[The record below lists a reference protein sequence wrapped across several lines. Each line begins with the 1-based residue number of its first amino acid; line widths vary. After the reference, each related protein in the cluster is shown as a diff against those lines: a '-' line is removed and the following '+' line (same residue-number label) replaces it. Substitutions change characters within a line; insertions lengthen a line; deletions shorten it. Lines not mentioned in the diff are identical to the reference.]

1 MKANETLLYALGEV
15 DAKWIPAGADDGRRT
30 TSFRRGAAIGGG
42 ICAALLIGFFLFR
55 FPFFGS
61 KNSGGGEDMQKYEN
75 LPKITAQIANGA
87 MGFEGLME
95 YSADELE
102 NGNPWREIPADTSV
116 LPVYENLLYTDRWEE
131 GPNWYGTESEMMRA
145 AEEAAA
151 ALGMEILSSE
161 TEMSS
166 YVKDGVSEE
175 TAWLVIAVCGSENGS
190 ATVRVFRHGTVT
202 VDLTAPVPL
211 SASDPESR
219 ILEAAELFGDFLG
232 YEKAAAAVSR
242 DYGYDSEEGVAYAN
256 EDNKAYADAA
266 DPVRKLLNYSVE
278 CARFR
283 LETGEDGTCSVY
295 TVSKGPGMSGI
306 RYVGDYPIISEAEAR
321 EMLLR
326 GEYLTTVPA
335 DLLQDGRIA
344 EDRVDR
350 AELIYRLSG
359 REEYVEPYYRFCVRL
374 KDGFPAASEAGLSDW
389 GVFYVPAVRAEY
401 LAEIPVWDGSFN

>member
-15 DAKWIPAGADDGRRT
+15 DAQWIPARPEEVRR
-30 TSFRRGAAIGGG
+30 SPFRRRAAIGGG

-61 KNSGGGEDMQKYEN
+61 ENSGGEDMEKYEN

-87 MGFEGLME
+87 MGFEGLLE

-131 GPNWYGTESEMMRA
+131 GPDWYGTEEEMMQA

-151 ALGMEILSSE
+151 ALGMKILSSE
-161 TEMSS
+161 TETSS
-166 YVKDGVSEE
+166 YTRDGVSQEI
-175 TAWLVIAVCGSENGS
+175 AYLVKAVCGSESGSS

-202 VDLTAPVPL
+202 ADLTAPVPL

-219 ILEAAELFGDFLG
+219 ILEAAGIFGDFLG
-232 YEKAAAAVSR
+232 YEEAAAAVSR
-242 DYGYDSEEGVAYAN
+242 DYGYDSEEGIVYAN
-256 EDNKAYADAA
+256 EDSKVYADAA
-266 DPVRKLLNYSVE
+266 DPIRKLLNYSVE
-278 CARFR
+278 CARLR

-306 RYVGDYPIISEAEAR
+306 RYVGDYPVISEAEAQ

-335 DLLQDGRIA
+335 DLLQGGRIT

-389 GVFYVPAVRAEY
+389 GVFYVPAVRTEY